1 MKDIANSDII
11 SVCEIS
17 QTILALEQIVCFHLL
32 IIDLCCGNDKM
43 AMMKDVNGR
52 QFQDALLPRTRP
64 LLMRQ

>member
-17 QTILALEQIVCFHLL
+17 QTILALEQIVYFHLL